1 MSTLQPRE
9 ACLSLLLGCCDMPR
23 LQPHGGQVLLH
34 HKKMT
39 IIRTDDI
46 DDLLPCEYKDPW
58 PPSDEEIE
66 MLEWLE
72 EQNELERSIPS
83 IAEMNRGLK

>member
-1 MSTLQPRE
+1 
-9 ACLSLLLGCCDMPR
+9 
-23 LQPHGGQVLLH
+23 
-34 HKKMT
+34 MT
-39 IIRTDDI
+39 IRYDDI

-58 PPSDEEIE
+58 PPTDIE